1 MRARRSPTMPQTTLI
16 RTPPRIPKISEM
28 IAHQLVVL
36 VGAADT
42 VPCGG
47 YGPGGG

>member
-1 MRARRSPTMPQTTLI
+1 MPQTTLI
-16 RTPPRIPKISEM
+16 RTPPRMPKISEM

-36 VGAADT
+36 VGRGGYG
-42 VPCGG
+42 PCGG